1 MNNVNCTSCHKSGA
15 MRSAYCTLRLPPEV
29 MVGTVLVP
37 PPVRRGEE
45 ARSGAPSGMMAQ
57 TQPAQGCA
65 VCGGPSDLAPDPR
78 ETAQRSDWRGKRPL
92 VTLGL
97 SKVTRPSPKGG
108 RNPVEASGLASCT
121 AKPCRIPPQKLQ
133 SGRLRLTA
141 NRPYDGTAS
150 PHQDPSPALPFA
162 GEGAKASAPARSA
175 AEHRPTVMT
184 GGYQSKGGLAAP
196 IGPKTPPS
204 P

>member
-15 MRSAYCTLRLPPEV
+15 MRSAYCTLRLRQRPEV
-29 MVGTVLVP
+29 MEGTVWAP
-37 PPVRRGEE
+37 PPIRRGEGE
-45 ARSGAPSGMMAQ
+45 RSGAPSGMMAQ

-108 RNPVEASGLASCT
+108 RNPFEASGLASCT

-133 SGRLRLTA
+133 SGRL
-141 NRPYDGTAS
+141 PDI
-150 PHQDPSPALPFA
+150 PHL
-162 GEGAKASAPARSA
+162 
-175 AEHRPTVMT
+175 
-184 GGYQSKGGLAAP
+184 
-196 IGPKTPPS
+196 I
-204 P
+204 

>member
-1 MNNVNCTSCHKSGA
+1 
-15 MRSAYCTLRLPPEV
+15 
-29 MVGTVLVP
+29 
-37 PPVRRGEE
+37 
-45 ARSGAPSGMMAQ
+45 MMAQ

-108 RNPVEASGLASCT
+108 RKPFEASGLASCT

-141 NRPYDGTAS
+141 NRPYDDETL

-162 GEGAKASAPARSA
+162 GEGAKASPPARYVAERRPIVIPGA
-175 AEHRPTVMT
+175 A
-184 GGYQSKGGLAAP
+184 GKGGRGRPYRPKKGSQSLNTGCNPACRTAAATSP
-196 IGPKTPPS
+196 TERSSWMANCSSSSLSPS
-204 P
+204 A

>member
-1 MNNVNCTSCHKSGA
+1 MP
-15 MRSAYCTLRLPPEV
+15 SAVLRP
-29 MVGTVLVP
+29 TRWT
-37 PPVRRGEE
+37 RRGNP
-45 ARSGAPSGMMAQ
+45 RSGWFA
-57 TQPAQGCA
+57 
-65 VCGGPSDLAPDPR
+65 GGEDLWCYLP
-78 ETAQRSDWRGKRPL
+78 KRA
-92 VTLGL
+92 GL

-108 RNPVEASGLASCT
+108 RNPFEASGLASCT